1 MKRKIHMS
9 EWAGA
14 YPGNLVIEQPGFAA
28 EFEERLRDSST
39 LAFRVAYGVLR
50 NQQDAEDVA
59 QEALTR
65 AYRRFHQ
72 LRDRDRFRS
81 WLVRLTWRLAIDHR
95 RSDIRRAQREHDAM
109 TLPPATT
116 AEERASSDERSQHL
130 WRAIDELPE
139 KLRIVV
145 VLAAMEG
152 QGVRD
157 VATLLRLPEGTVK
170 SRLFL
175 ARKQLA
181 QRLRWMT
188 NDSVTTNAHCS

>member
-1 MKRKIHMS
+1 LKRKIPMS

-14 YPGNLVIEQPGFAA
+14 YPGSLVIEQSDLAA

-50 NQQDAEDVA
+50 NRQDAEDVA
-59 QEALTR
+59 QDALTR

-72 LRDRDRFRS
+72 LRDRERFRA
-81 WLVRLTWRLAIDHR
+81 WLVRMTWRMAIDHR
-95 RSDIRRAQREHDAM
+95 RSDIRRARREHEALTM
-109 TLPPATT
+109 PPATT

-130 WRAIDELPE
+130 WRAIDELPD
-139 KLRIVV
+139 KFRIVV
-145 VLAAMEG
+145 VLAAIEG
-152 QGVRD
+152 QGVRE
-157 VATLLRLPEGTVK
+157 VSALLQLPEGTVK

-181 QRLRWMT
+181 QRLQWMT
-188 NDSVTTNAHCS
+188 NDSATTNEHCS